1 MFRGATISRLELEQL
16 RRIKHVVRF
25 GHVRH
30 IEKDRITFEKGT
42 IANHPG
48 QIFID
53 CSANGISHS
62 ETKPVFTGD
71 TITPQPVR
79 AAQLVFSAAFIAHV
93 ELSFPDEQLK
103 NEICRVVPLPNHAT
117 DWIKMLAGTMRNQ
130 QYWRNHPE
138 LTKWLYHNRLD
149 GFSHLVSNISKDDEE
164 LQAILQRFRGS
175 IKPAMI
181 KLNEFVKELA

>member
-1 MFRGATISRLELEQL
+1 LEQL

-25 GHVRH
+25 GHLVH
-30 IEKDRITFEKGT
+30 IDNDKTIFEIGT
-42 IANHPG
+42 IANDPG

-53 CSANGISHS
+53 CSANGLSHA
-62 ETKPVFTGD
+62 ETKSVFTGN

-79 AAQLVFSAAFIAHV
+79 GAQMVFSAAFIAHIEV
-93 ELSFPDEQLK
+93 TYSDEQLK
-103 NEICRVVPLPNHAT
+103 NEICQVVPLPNHDT

-130 QYWRNHPE
+130 QYWKNYPE

-149 GFSHLVSNISKDDEE
+149 GFSHLISNISKDDEE
-164 LQAILQRFRGS
+164 LQAILERFHSS

-181 KLNEFVKELA
+181 KLNKFVSELA